1 MFERDIPEHT
11 WKHFFCKPAG
21 TTELVNCWTTEPV
34 MLLGVVMNEKLISFF
49 PTIVSKKKFVW
60 LIS

>member
-1 MFERDIPEHT
+1 MFQRDIPEHT
-11 WKHFFCKPAG
+11 WENFFYKPAG
-21 TTELVNCWTTEPV
+21 ELVNCWTTEPI
-34 MLLGVVMNEKLISFF
+34 MLLAVVMNEKLISYF